1 MPAKI
6 GSPRRPGKRNVLVPP
21 RKKSLAP
28 TLAPEVARI
37 PASGAL
43 LAFEAAARLGSF
55 ARAAEALNVS
65 QSAIS
70 HRVRELEAQLST
82 GLFLRVS
89 DGLALTDAGHR
100 YLPHVRQAI
109 AHLRAGAEVL
119 GSARTDTSLTVSVS
133 PNFASKWLVP
143 RLGRFIEAHPDIDLR
158 VSAALAHVDLGTDD
172 VDVAVRHG
180 DGDWGHLDVTRLC
193 VESLFPV
200 CSPALVDGRRL
211 PWGPAELTRLP
222 LLHDRARDDWRHWL
236 GLFDVHHG
244 QLHRGP
250 VYSDA
255 SLAIDA
261 AVAGQGVAL
270 ARSALVALDLAGGRL
285 VRPCVE
291 SVPARFAYWIV
302 CTQPAAS
309 LPKIARF
316 REWLL
321 EQTAADAQ

>member
-1 MPAKI
+1 M
-6 GSPRRPGKRNVLVPP
+6 PP

-28 TLAPEVARI
+28 TLAPELARI

-89 DGLALTDAGHR
+89 DGLALTDAGRR
-100 YLPHVRQAI
+100 YLPHVREAI
-109 AHLRAGAEVL
+109 TNLRAGAEAL

-158 VSAALAHVDLGTDD
+158 ISAAMSHVDLGTDD

-180 DGDWGHLDVTRLC
+180 DGDWDYLDVTRLC

-200 CSPALVDGRRL
+200 CSPSLLDDRRL
-211 PWGPAELTRLP
+211 PWAPTELTRLP

-236 GLFDVHHG
+236 GLFDVDHG
-244 QLHRGP
+244 QLDRGP
-250 VYSDA
+250 VFSDA

-285 VRPCVE
+285 VRPCTE
-291 SVPARFAYWIV
+291 TVPARFAYWIV
-302 CTQPAAS
+302 CTRPAS
-309 LPKIARF
+309 QLPKITRF
-316 REWLL
+316 RDWLL
-321 EQTAADAQ
+321 EQAAADAA